1 MSNDQNDNMEKNQ
14 EQSSTNIEKQTQIP
28 EGNQE
33 MGFQQIRCK
42 EEITRDSN
50 YKTCEKSNWY
60 NPNGGISGLC
70 GFLTSPELKKLSGHW
85 TPFLALG
92 LTLMILGFMAI

>member
-33 MGFQQIRCK
+33 MGFQ
-42 EEITRDSN
+42 
-50 YKTCEKSNWY
+50 
-60 NPNGGISGLC
+60 
-70 GFLTSPELKKLSGHW
+70 
-85 TPFLALG
+85 
-92 LTLMILGFMAI
+92 